1 MKIINKKLV
10 ESLYPPLNHN
20 GVLWVDKDESSG
32 DWKSIKEYHE
42 GKGWEDLIASTG
54 TSSNNLVLE
63 FDLEN
68 PSSLFE
74 EDFKNRGYE
83 LLQTLLDIKEENR
96 NIFLDYKYLSYTDGR
111 SKVETSC
118 KNAEELSTTL
128 IHEVTSSINSYYNM
142 QLLEGAVSFDNIRLL
157 LYSQMM
163 LFSIFSS
170 PSIGPQGPEN
180 ITSKI
185 YPYVIYGV
193 CVPEYTS
200 NTGHSNTVY
209 AVVAM
214 MKIKVG
220 EHDDSVDFILPVP
233 LTDKIKEIL
242 NK

>member
-1 MKIINKKLV
+1 MKIFNKKIV
-10 ESLYPPLNHN
+10 ESSVPPVNTN
-20 GVLWVDKDESSG
+20 VLWVDIDESSG

-42 GKGWEDLIASTG
+42 GKGWKDLIASTG

-63 FDLEN
+63 SDLEN

-96 NIFLDYKYLSYTDGR
+96 NIFLDYKYLSYVDGR

-142 QLLEGAVSFDNIRLL
+142 QLLEGAVSFDNIYLL
-157 LYSQMM
+157 LCNQG
-163 LFSIFSS
+163 LLCTVFSS

-180 ITSKI
+180 VTSKI

-193 CVPEYTS
+193 CVPEYTG
-200 NTGHSNTVY
+200 NTGHFNTVY
-209 AVVAM
+209 AIIVAM
-214 MKIKVG
+214 KIRVG
-220 EHDDSVDFILPVP
+220 ENDTVDLALPVP